1 MKTIKIELPED
12 ELFRLMAYTKADNY
26 SMDDLNYRTLEEMAG
41 YLVSLMTQPDL
52 TPFTDDKRIMGVY
65 NKEYNRLKSK
75 NQKL

>member
-52 TPFTDDKRIMGVY
+52 TPFTDDKRIMGVH